1 MPCCYRGKILH
12 CVYLLPFHCYP
23 KEGCLMGYH
32 ALLEAILFHIRP
44 LQLIVLGDT
53 TCDLSSMSHVK
64 LG

>member
-1 MPCCYRGKILH
+1 
-12 CVYLLPFHCYP
+12 
-23 KEGCLMGYH
+23 MGYH